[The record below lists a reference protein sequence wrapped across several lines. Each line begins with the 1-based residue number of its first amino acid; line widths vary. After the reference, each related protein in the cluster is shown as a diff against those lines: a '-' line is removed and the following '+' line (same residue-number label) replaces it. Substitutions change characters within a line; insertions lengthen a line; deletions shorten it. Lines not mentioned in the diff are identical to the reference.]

1 MQDTSSPRVLK
12 FPLSNETLSCECK
25 PQQVDAPPSL
35 EYDEEAFNRI
45 LALERKRS
53 ERSKRPFMLMLLSLE
68 GITGGE
74 NGSEVRAKIFSC
86 LESAK
91 RDIDVLGWY
100 KFDSIAGIIFTE
112 ISGLNDG
119 AVSEVIINRIKS
131 TFALNL
137 GADEIKK
144 IVINIYFFPEKSEP
158 EGWSGGRLTLYPDI
172 RDHLRSHKKS
182 LFIKR
187 VMDFSCSLAA
197 LVVSSPLFAII
208 AAMIKLGSK
217 GPVFFRQERVGKYG
231 KPFTFIKFRSMYVD
245 NDPSIHRE
253 YVKRLISG
261 SANGTGDAEPG
272 KEEVF
277 KIQNDP
283 RVTPVGRFLRKTSLD
298 ELPQFINVLK
308 GEMSL
313 VGPRPPIPYEL
324 EDYDLWHRRRV
335 LGMKPGITGVWQVEG
350 RSRTTFN
357 DMVRMDIYYVTNWSL
372 WLDLKLLI
380 RTPLAVLTSKGA
392 Y

>member
-1 MQDTSSPRVLK
+1 MQDSSSPRVLK
-12 FPLSNETLSCECK
+12 FPQSSPRPSCETL
-25 PQQVDAPPSL
+25 PQVDALPSL

-68 GITGGE
+68 GIPGGE
-74 NGSEVRAKIFSC
+74 MGGDVRSKIFSC

-112 ISGLNDG
+112 ISDLSDG
-119 AVSEVIINRIKS
+119 AVADSIVNRIKS
-131 TFALNL
+131 NL
-137 GADEIKK
+137 AVSLEADEIKK
-144 IVINIYFFPEKSEP
+144 IVINIYFFPENSNP
-158 EGWSGGRLTLYPDI
+158 EGWSSRLTLYPDI
-172 RDHLRSHKKS
+172 REHLRSHKKS
-182 LFIKR
+182 LFVKR
-187 VMDFSCSLAA
+187 LLDITLSFIA
-197 LVVSSPLFAII
+197 LVLSAPLFAGI
-208 AAMIKLGSK
+208 AALIKRGSK
-217 GPVFFRQERVGKYG
+217 GPVFFRQDRVGKYG
-231 KPFTFIKFRSMYVD
+231 KTFTFIKFRSMYAD
-245 NDPSIHRE
+245 NDPSIHRD
-253 YVKRLISG
+253 YVRKLISASG
-261 SANGTGDAEPG
+261 EREGDAH
-272 KEEVF
+272 KDEVF

-283 RVTPVGRFLRKTSLD
+283 RVTPIGRFLRKTSLD
-298 ELPQFINVLK
+298 ELPQFINVLR

-324 EDYDLWHRRRV
+324 ENYDLWHRRRV

-357 DMVRMDIYYVTNWSL
+357 EMVRMDIYYVTNWSL
-372 WLDLKLLI
+372 WLDLKLLVK
-380 RTPLAVLTSKGA
+380 TPLAVLTSKGA